1 MSEDNTVTSGN
12 ATKKYPNQGKFK
24 PAIKIDR
31 NKHGIRRE
39 TNLNQPKKTGRK
51 KV

>member
-1 MSEDNTVTSGN
+1 MSEQNTVTSVS
-12 ATKKYPNQGKFK
+12 ATKKHPNQGKFK

-39 TNLNQPKKTGRK
+39 TVLQPKRVGRK

>member
-1 MSEDNTVTSGN
+1 MSEENTVTSSS
-12 ATKKYPNQGKFK
+12 ATKKHPNQGKFK
-24 PAIKIDR
+24 PAVKIDR

-39 TNLNQPKKTGRK
+39 TNIQPKRRGRK

>member
-1 MSEDNTVTSGN
+1 MSENNTVTTGS
-12 ATKKYPNQGKFK
+12 ATRKHPHQGKFK

-31 NKHGIRRE
+31 NTHGIRRE
-39 TNLNQPKKTGRK
+39 TVLQPKKVGRK

>member
-1 MSEDNTVTSGN
+1 MSEANTVTSGS
-12 ATKKYPNQGKFK
+12 ATKKHPNQGKFK

-31 NKHGIRRE
+31 NRHGIRRE
-39 TNLNQPKKTGRK
+39 TVVQPKRVGRK